1 LLRFTTRIS
10 IYEKGSMKK
19 LVIDICVYGGTSGG
33 VTAAIAA
40 AQQGRSVVLIE
51 PSRHLGGMT
60 SGGLGWTDY
69 GRIESIGGLSR
80 EFFRRVEAWYHATG
94 LSPDEWKQ
102 GVGWTHEPHVA
113 ETIFK
118 NWLAEYH
125 VEVVYEHRVATAHK
139 DGSRLRAIVLDHAP
153 PDDRGAP
160 TALAAYPAAL
170 QIEAAQW
177 IDASYEGDLMAAANV
192 SYQTS
197 REAAKDYGESVAG
210 VIYNHHEDL
219 QGRLIGTPSLEA
231 ATFDI
236 DPYQNAGDPQSGLL
250 PWLVESEPELA
261 GEASSALQ
269 AYNFRLCLTDD
280 PQNRVPIEAPNY
292 DPAQYEL
299 LGRYLELMERR
310 GTPLT
315 PDRFHQNWHVL
326 KISPL
331 PNRKSDVNNA
341 GPFSTDLTGANYRYP
356 EGDWKTRSQIWHA
369 HEDYQRGFHVFLR
382 TDARVPVAVREEV
395 QRWGLCRDEFTDTGH
410 WPSQLYVRESRRLR
424 GSYIMTQSDCEG
436 ENPVVDSVGMGSYS
450 LDSHSCQ
457 RFAWRGAVV
466 KEGGYIH
473 RIKKPYGISYRALVP
488 RENECENL
496 AVIFCLSSS
505 HAAYSSLRMEPVL
518 MILGQSAAVAVCQ
531 ALESNRSLQT
541 INVSHLQKHLREG
554 GQVLEIPS

>member
-1 LLRFTTRIS
+1 
-10 IYEKGSMKK
+10 MKT
-19 LVIDICVYGGTSGG
+19 LEFDICVYGATSGG

-40 AQQGRSVVLIE
+40 AKQGRSVVLIE

-69 GRIESIGGLSR
+69 GKVESIGGLSR
-80 EFFRRVEAWYHATG
+80 EFFQRVTEWYRAAELPT
-94 LSPDEWKQ
+94 DQWKQ
-102 GVGWTHEPHVA
+102 GVGLTHEPHVA

-139 DGSRLRAIVLDHAP
+139 DGSRLRTIVLDHAP

-160 TALAAYPAAL
+160 AALAANPAAL
-170 QIEAAQW
+170 QIEAAMW
-177 IDASYEGDLMAAANV
+177 IDASYEGDVMAAANV

-197 REAAKDYGESVAG
+197 REAAKDHGESVAG

-219 QGRLIGTPSLEA
+219 QGRLIGTPSLEG
-231 ATFDI
+231 ATYDI
-236 DPYQNAGDPQSGLL
+236 DPYHIAGDPQSGLL
-250 PWLVESEPELA
+250 PWLTDETPPSA
-261 GEASSALQ
+261 GEASSAMQ

-280 PQNRVPIEAPNY
+280 PQNRVPIEAPHY
-292 DPAQYEL
+292 DPLQYEV
-299 LGRYLELMERR
+299 LGRYLELLERR

-341 GPFSTDLTGANYRYP
+341 GPFSTDLTGGSHGYP
-356 EGDWKTRSQIWHA
+356 EGDWATRAQIWHA
-369 HEDYQRGFHVFLR
+369 HEDYQRGFHVFLS
-382 TDARVPVAVREEV
+382 TDERVPSAVREET

-410 WPSQLYVRESRRLR
+410 WPFQLYVRESRRLK
-424 GSYIMTQSDCEG
+424 GNSLMTQHHCEG
-436 ENPVVDSVGMGSYS
+436 EKAVTDSVGMGSYS

-457 RFAWRGAVV
+457 RFAYNGTIV

-473 RIKKPYGISYRALVP
+473 RIKKPYGISFGALLP
-488 RENECENL
+488 RESECENL
-496 AVIFCLSSS
+496 AVIFCLSST

-518 MILGQSAAVAVCQ
+518 MILGQSAAIAACQ
-531 ALESNRSLQT
+531 ALDSNRSLQT
-541 INVSHLQKHLREG
+541 LNVPSLQKSLRDL
-554 GQVLEIPS
+554 GQVLECA